1 MEITDI
7 RVKPVEGD
15 QKLKAWVSIT
25 FDDVFVVHNLKVI
38 QGQSGMFVAMPSRL
52 TKMGEFKDVAHP
64 ITPNFRESLE
74 NKVISAYQK
83 ALQGSSSPTKDEKA
97 GDLS

>member
-15 QKLKAWVSIT
+15 RKLKAWVSVT

-38 QGQSGMFVAMPSRL
+38 EGQNGVFVAMPSRL
-52 TKMGEFKDVAHP
+52 TKTGEFKDVAHP
-64 ITPNFRESLE
+64 ITSNFRETLE
-74 NKVISAYQK
+74 NRVISAYQK
-83 ALQGSSSPTKDEKA
+83 ATRTK
-97 GDLS
+97 GV